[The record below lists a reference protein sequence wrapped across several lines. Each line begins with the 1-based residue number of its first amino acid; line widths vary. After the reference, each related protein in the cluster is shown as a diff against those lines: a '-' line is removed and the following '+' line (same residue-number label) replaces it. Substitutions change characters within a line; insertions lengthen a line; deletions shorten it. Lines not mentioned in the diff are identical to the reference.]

1 MRASRAQHFEFL
13 ISNFE
18 FFAMNPQ
25 VEDLQKHILAAQ
37 GYHELGLWRE
47 AWLELD
53 ALSAAAQH
61 RPEVLELRIL
71 ILINECKWREA
82 LSFSRQLAEAAP
94 QEAGGWVHS
103 AYCLHVLGRT
113 REALQALLSAP
124 PSLRE
129 KAIFHYNFAC
139 YSCVLGQ
146 IDAAREAL
154 LRSFAL
160 DKSFREIAR
169 SDTDLEPLHPELL

>member
-1 MRASRAQHFEFL
+1 MEEF
-13 ISNFE
+13 
-18 FFAMNPQ
+18 Q
-25 VEDLQKHILAAQ
+25 QRILAAQ

-47 AWLELD
+47 AWRELD
-53 ALSAAAQH
+53 GLSDAAQH
-61 RPEVLELRIL
+61 RPDVLEMRIL

-82 LSFSRQLAEAAP
+82 LGLSRQLAEAAP
-94 QEAGGWVHS
+94 QEEGGWVHS
-103 AYCLHVLGRT
+103 AYCLHELGRT
-113 REALQALLSAP
+113 GEAIQALLAAP

-154 LRSFAL
+154 HRSFLL
-160 DKSFREIAR
+160 DKRYRDFAR
-169 SDTDLEPLHPELL
+169 SDRDLTPLHPELT